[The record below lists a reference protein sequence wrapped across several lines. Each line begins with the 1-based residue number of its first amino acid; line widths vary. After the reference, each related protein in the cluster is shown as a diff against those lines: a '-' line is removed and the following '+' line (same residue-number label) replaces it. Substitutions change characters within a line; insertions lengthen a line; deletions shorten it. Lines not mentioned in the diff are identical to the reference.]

1 MYPKDNHWATKKKRW
16 PPHVPASVL
25 ICVANFL
32 LCVLPG
38 DYSKGINTL
47 TRLAFH
53 TCAASSLFFKQYMC
67 TDKKKNMVLENIH
80 DMTDFHPKM
89 RRTIRTVKREGPLM
103 LRKGLL
109 IPPNYTTQQT
119 PSALWAFPGTRW
131 RTMRPPFRQQQGL
144 VIYTSLGGQCN
155 PSADRHTRP
164 PRYQLSGN

>member
-1 MYPKDNHWATKKKRW
+1 M
-16 PPHVPASVL
+16 PARVL

-38 DYSKGINTL
+38 DYSKGISTL
-47 TRLAFH
+47 TRLAFY
-53 TCAASSLFFKQYMC
+53 TCAASSLFFKRYMS
-67 TDKKKNMVLENIH
+67 TDKRENMVLGNIH
-80 DMTDFHPKM
+80 DTTEFHPKM

-103 LRKGLL
+103 LRKRLL

-119 PSALWAFPGTRW
+119 PSPLWAFPGTRW
-131 RTMRPPFRQQQGL
+131 RKIRPPFRQQGL

-164 PRYQLSGN
+164 LRYQLRGN